1 MTEQRPAREDTT
13 DIAIAGGSFAGLAM
27 ALAAAAA
34 LGPGGRIA
42 IVDATSL
49 DDGARADDDGR
60 ALAISA
66 ATRNLLAA
74 LGVWPALDAHAQAV
88 NRIEITDSSLQDAY
102 RPALL
107 GYDNQ
112 TEAGAPASYI
122 VENRHLRRALVER
135 VRASPSVALI
145 SGATAADIR
154 ADELGAV
161 VRLDSR
167 GTIAAQLVIAA
178 DGRRSPLRT
187 AAGIRTVGWSYP
199 QVGIVTIV
207 GHEAPHGGVAVQHFL
222 PAGPFAILPL
232 PGNRA
237 CVTWTEEAERGR
249 AIAALDDAGFLA
261 ELERRFGH
269 RLGALRLDGP
279 RSVWPLEMH
288 LPRALIGRRLALI
301 GDAARGVHP
310 LAGQGLNLAMRD
322 VAALADVIAD
332 AAGLGLDLGNGEML
346 ERYERW
352 RRADGTLSAAGFDM
366 LNRLFAGDNAVVRT
380 ARSAGL
386 GLVDRM
392 PGLKQMLVSEAAGLT
407 GEVPRLLKGELPA

>member
-1 MTEQRPAREDTT
+1 MSEQSPARREIA
-13 DIAIAGGSFAGLAM
+13 DIVIAGGSFAGLAM

-34 LGPGGRIA
+34 LGRSGRITL
-42 IVDATSL
+42 VDAASF
-49 DDGARADDDGR
+49 DGAARAEDEGR

-74 LGVWPALDAHAQAV
+74 LGVWPALEAQAQPV
-88 NRIEITDSSLQDAY
+88 SRIEITDSRLQDAY

-107 GYDNQ
+107 GYENR
-112 TEAGAPASYI
+112 TGEGAPATYI
-122 VENRHLRRALVER
+122 VENRHLRRALMDGA
-135 VRASPSVALI
+135 RASPSIVLR
-145 SGATAADIR
+145 GGTAARNVR

-161 VRLDSR
+161 VTPDH
-167 GTIAAQLVIAA
+167 GQAIVAPLVIAA
-178 DGRRSPLRT
+178 DGRRSPLRE
-187 AAGIRTVGWSYP
+187 AAGIRIVGWSYP

-207 GHEAPHGGVAVQHFL
+207 GHEAPHDGVAVQHFL

-232 PGNRA
+232 PGHRS

-249 AIAALDDAGFLA
+249 AIAALDDAAFLA
-261 ELERRFGH
+261 ELERRFGY
-269 RLGALRLDGP
+269 RLGALRLEGP

-288 LPRALIGRRLALI
+288 LSRALVGRRLALI

-352 RRADGTLSAAGFDM
+352 RRADGTLSAAGFDA
-366 LNRLFAGDNAVVRT
+366 LNRLFGGESAVART
-380 ARSAGL
+380 IRSAGL
-386 GLVDRM
+386 GLVERM
-392 PGLKQMLVSEAAGLT
+392 PGLKQVLVHEAAGLT
-407 GEVPRLLKGELPA
+407 GEVPRLLRGELPA